1 MNLSLII
8 VAFAIGSTCAR
19 PENVNEN
26 GDQLDQGQEINDEAS
41 WKTSVKNFW
50 QDLKE
55 KSDSKKK
62 EHLEKAK
69 DFTKNA
75 EDFVNGLELKALH
88 VQEKFNDTI
97 IGVGQKLER
106 DIQELKQT
114 LEEKVKEAKALANDV
129 KEWVNDAVDNS
140 SLLNELKGDIEE
152 TEQQLEKKVSEVEDF
167 AKHVEE
173 KVKYLTNDTFTDLE
187 QQWKEKVIEF
197 EDFHNDLIEDVK
209 VAIND
214 PALDKSRNVIED
226 IIKGAE
232 DFAND
237 VNAQDKEVADAL
249 SSFEELA
256 QADD

>member
-1 MNLSLII
+1 MNLSLFI

-19 PENVNEN
+19 PENVNEK
-26 GDQLDQGQEINDEAS
+26 GEQLDQGLEINDEES

-69 DFTKNA
+69 DFMKNA
-75 EDFVNGLELKALH
+75 EDSVNGLELKALH

-97 IGVGQKLER
+97 IGVGQKLES
-106 DIQELKQT
+106 DIQGLKQK
-114 LEEKVKEAKALANDV
+114 LEGKVKEPKALANDL
-129 KEWVNDAVDNS
+129 KEWIKDAVGNS
-140 SLLNELKGDIEE
+140 SLLNELKGYIEE
-152 TEQQLEKKVSEVEDF
+152 TEQQLEEKVSEVEDF
-167 AKHVEE
+167 AKDVEE
-173 KVKYLTNDTFTDLE
+173 KVKYLINDTFTDLE

-197 EDFHNDLIEDVK
+197 EDFDNDLIEDVK
-209 VAIND
+209 DAIND
-214 PALDKSRNVIED
+214 PALDKTRNVIED
-226 IIKGAE
+226 IIKEAE